1 MNPTEVEFQSYL
13 SYLKST
19 SCLKIDIIKGEQKKC
34 FMDNILK
41 IIRYIYRTIR
51 AKNVNRFLLQ
61 FMVLS
66 IKVRTIPDYGE
77 QIIVDVQYMFKK

>member
-1 MNPTEVEFQSYL
+1 
-13 SYLKST
+13 
-19 SCLKIDIIKGEQKKC
+19 
-34 FMDNILK
+34 MDNILK